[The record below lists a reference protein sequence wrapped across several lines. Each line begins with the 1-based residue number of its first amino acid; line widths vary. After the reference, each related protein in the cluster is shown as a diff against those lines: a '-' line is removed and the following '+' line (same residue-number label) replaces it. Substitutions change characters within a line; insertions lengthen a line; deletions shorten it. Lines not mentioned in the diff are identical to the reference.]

1 MRPASTLAESGID
14 GPAGTHGA
22 GPLRVTDDFLLMR
35 RVPRNDPACMFIQR
49 CPATTP
55 HAHAAVGYLL
65 LGGLMG
71 RAACCAEAMSAC
83 SRLLWAP
90 RQYTW
95 PQLWQ
100 RENTW

>member
-1 MRPASTLAESGID
+1 MSEGNPIS
-14 GPAGTHGA
+14 AGTTTL
-22 GPLRVTDDFLLMR
+22 PNYPVTMNGKHTAF
-35 RVPRNDPACMFIQR
+35 VNPEPSSSDPDR
-49 CPATTP
+49 
-55 HAHAAVGYLL
+55 AHSSAAVGYLL

-71 RAACCAEAMSAC
+71 RAARCAEAMRAC